1 MTNFFALFGIIST
14 VLVTVWAVMKYII
27 LGTYRL
33 DNDTSKRIV
42 SRLKKSGAKQWVLN
56 GEYVIDP
63 KYPDNYSS
71 LVYLGGALFYFSRA
85 ERLLTAGWKSKE
97 EISYIIFPRWWRSK
111 IEALI
116 RGEGKEDN
124 VVPVMALLP
133 GGTDRLG
140 ELMCDPNPSIF
151 LTPEIY
157 SDIEE
162 DVVRTVKGIK
172 NKTGCLLYG
181 PPGSGKTQFVKYLAR
196 KYSLPIYVVY
206 FNPDYNNHDIA
217 VMFASIPGRCIV
229 LMEDFDS
236 YFDGRE
242 CSMKNESVK
251 FTFDALI
258 NALDGVHNDYNG
270 VIFVMTA
277 NDISK
282 IDESLK
288 TRPSRYR
295 FVREFTLPDDQV
307 RMQILGDEQLVEQTR
322 GMTLDQVFSAKPPV
336 RE

>member
-14 VLVTVWAVMKYII
+14 VLVTVWAAMKYII

-124 VVPVMALLP
+124 L
-133 GGTDRLG
+133 
-140 ELMCDPNPSIF
+140 CW
-151 LTPEIY
+151 
-157 SDIEE
+157 
-162 DVVRTVKGIK
+162 
-172 NKTGCLLYG
+172 
-181 PPGSGKTQFVKYLAR
+181 
-196 KYSLPIYVVY
+196 
-206 FNPDYNNHDIA
+206 
-217 VMFASIPGRCIV
+217 
-229 LMEDFDS
+229 
-236 YFDGRE
+236 
-242 CSMKNESVK
+242 
-251 FTFDALI
+251 
-258 NALDGVHNDYNG
+258 
-270 VIFVMTA
+270 
-277 NDISK
+277 
-282 IDESLK
+282 
-288 TRPSRYR
+288 
-295 FVREFTLPDDQV
+295 
-307 RMQILGDEQLVEQTR
+307 
-322 GMTLDQVFSAKPPV
+322 
-336 RE
+336 